1 MRRRKKRKLQNDI
14 TPIIDVT
21 PLPSRRWKKVRKRK
35 RQKYFEEP
43 ESQRSSERFSPT
55 SSHRSS
61 DKSGDRYNNIANPI
75 YGKEHHAKIPSLG
88 RKFVLTEDNV
98 IENNILTK
106 KIDSAKNTNSENY
119 SINEAVRRDDAPLT
133 KAVTEEESPSSKI
146 RTGKSSTARI
156 KVTSEEKS
164 PPENKLVVASAY
176 TAEEN
181 SLVIPSTGNI
191 YTLQTDSSDRS
202 DSTDEYGALHVFGVE
217 ATTPVYTIHEYTTTA
232 PGGLRVEASTSL
244 EGVEASNTS
253 SPVGRHSSLIG
264 SIFNTTLD
272 AVSSLFSEIHSSFPK
287 CDIPVTPVTSVT
299 NHVRSE
305 PSQDNS
311 HKSWTYFP
319 SSLSQSVTDRFSKS
333 PSLVSSP
340 RTTLNLSRRPENTVY
355 TGNGGSQKKNIS
367 RPLYFRTEEGSNEH
381 TMHQVTSKI
390 TYHTF
395 EIGDGSQDQDEG
407 HYKVDKEENI
417 STNANVNA
425 GKSTKKNG
433 KIIGANEVTWSTSRV
448 EEVREKNKIKFDK
461 AKSLLNKVK
470 SNFNVRNQLGFIG
483 DNYLRMKNLA
493 RSSTTTTPR
502 TTPITTTPKP
512 FVTTKAGTISQDL
525 LKINQLNDNISR
537 LKAELSLLLNFNEN
551 VLDFDSS
558 IVSEAAKTK
567 VENFFVDLSSTIET
581 FLPSSSTGS
590 STDLSIV
597 AAETVLDAGD
607 DIANSLASTVELG
620 GQMDIALPNISM
632 SVMKKEPLPDS
643 VSTWENNWLE
653 VELPDQEAI
662 TGEDNSIALAF
673 SSYENLGDLMG
684 AESQVSSPVLS
695 VIALGEPS
703 GMQRRGGRRW
713 TELEAPV
720 KFSARHGPVPKH
732 SSVSCV
738 YWDFPT
744 STWLTD
750 GCTSLSI
757 SEFTTSCSC
766 SHLTSF
772 SLLINPLP
780 APATP
785 STFLFSSEPSIGI
798 QGDWDDWSKKIL

>member
-61 DKSGDRYNNIANPI
+61 DKSGDRFNNIVSPTF
-75 YGKEHHAKIPSLG
+75 GKDLPTKISSLG
-88 RKFVLTEDNV
+88 RKFILTEDNAT
-98 IENNILTK
+98 EDKILTK
-106 KIDSAKNTNSENY
+106 KDDPAKNTNSENY
-119 SINEAVRRDDAPLT
+119 SINEAVTKDDAPLT
-133 KAVTEEESPSSKI
+133 KTVIEEESPSSKI
-146 RTGKSSTARI
+146 RTGKSSSAII
-156 KVTSEEKS
+156 KVTSAEKTA
-164 PPENKLVVASAY
+164 PENKLAVASAY

-181 SLVIPSTGNI
+181 SLVIPSTDDI
-191 YTLQTDSSDRS
+191 YTLHEDSSDRS
-202 DSTDEYGALHVFGVE
+202 DSTEGYGALHVFGVE
-217 ATTPVYTIHEYTTTA
+217 TTTPVYTLHEYTTTVPVA
-232 PGGLRVEASTSL
+232 LRVEDSTSL
-244 EGVEASNTS
+244 EGVEVSNTS
-253 SPVGRHSSLIG
+253 PLVGRHSSLIG

-287 CDIPVTPVTSVT
+287 SDIPVTTVTSVT
-299 NHVRSE
+299 NHVRSD

-319 SSLSQSVTDRFSKS
+319 SSLSQSVTDRSSKT

-340 RTTLNLSRRPENTVY
+340 RKITNLSRRPENTVY
-355 TGNGGSQKKNIS
+355 TGNGGSQRKNIS
-367 RPLYFRTEEGSNEH
+367 RPLYFRTEEGSSGQIV
-381 TMHQVTSKI
+381 HQVTSKI

-395 EIGDGSQDQDEG
+395 EIGDSSQDEDG
-407 HYKVDKEENI
+407 SHYNEDMKKNI
-417 STNANVNA
+417 STNTNINTD
-425 GKSTKKNG
+425 KSTKKNG
-433 KIIGANEVTWSTSRV
+433 KIVGANEVTWSTSRV
-448 EEVREKNKIKFDK
+448 EEAREKNKTKFDK
-461 AKSLLNKVK
+461 SKSLLNKVK

-493 RSSTTTTPR
+493 RSSTITTYRTTSTATTSTTTTTTTTTTPR

-643 VSTWENNWLE
+643 FSTWETNWLE
-653 VELPDQEAI
+653 GDLPGQEAI

-673 SSYENLGDLMG
+673 SSYDNLGDLMG

-695 VIALGEPS
+695 VTALGEPS

-750 GCTSLSI
+750 
-757 SEFTTSCSC
+757 
-766 SHLTSF
+766 
-772 SLLINPLP
+772 
-780 APATP
+780 
-785 STFLFSSEPSIGI
+785 
-798 QGDWDDWSKKIL
+798 D